1 MLENSDNPAIT
12 QQGVHA
18 VEAPADLFSDP
29 PFGHL
34 FAELTDPAAA
44 AAAGFRTVLV
54 PPDTPLFCFYC
65 HDTEAPEYR
74 LRRKAGKYVALCHR
88 PGTIEGCWDRDVAPM
103 CEYKNHEAVQC
114 DQVAEWVVA
123 FGKDMLMRTHRCLIH
138 VPPALS
144 DVSEHRVF
152 PI

>member
-1 MLENSDNPAIT
+1 
-12 QQGVHA
+12 
-18 VEAPADLFSDP
+18 
-29 PFGHL
+29 
-34 FAELTDPAAA
+34 
-44 AAAGFRTVLV
+44 
-54 PPDTPLFCFYC
+54 
-65 HDTEAPEYR
+65 
-74 LRRKAGKYVALCHR
+74 
-88 PGTIEGCWDRDVAPM
+88 M